1 MLKVTFLLIVEG
13 EEADGKE
20 VGSTFSF
27 SSPDFR
33 FVFPESLSFVVMLI
47 SYPCL
52 VSEKIDQLKVGELAL
67 ISMKY

>member
-20 VGSTFSF
+20 VGSIFSF

-33 FVFPESLSFVVMLI
+33 FVFPGSLSFVVILI
-47 SYPCL
+47 SYPIL
-52 VSEKIDQLKVGELAL
+52 VSEKMIDKNLVLAL
-67 ISMKY
+67 ISIK